1 MRRDRVRIRT
11 GLLPLAT
18 SAAQPW
24 SLSAIKCRARLNFG
38 GIRMV
43 RRDDYPAGSRPAGF
57 SFHRGG
63 VSAERLATS
72 MLKYT
77 LACMTVAT
85 ASVQMISNST
95 FDLRAYIL

>member
-11 GLLPLAT
+11 GLLREFGLEGPLAT

-24 SLSAIKCRARLNFG
+24 SLSSIKCRARLNFG
-38 GIRMV
+38 RIRMV

-63 VSAERLATS
+63 VSAERLCTS
-72 MLKYT
+72 MLQYT
-77 LACMTVAT
+77 LAFM
-85 ASVQMISNST
+85 
-95 FDLRAYIL
+95 RAANANGHDRV